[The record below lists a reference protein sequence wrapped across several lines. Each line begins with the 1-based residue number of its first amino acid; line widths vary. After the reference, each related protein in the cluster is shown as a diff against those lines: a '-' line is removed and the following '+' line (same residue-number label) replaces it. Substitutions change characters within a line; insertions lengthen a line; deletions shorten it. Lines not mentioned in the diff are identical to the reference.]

1 MTLRPER
8 LAISSAFFVQ
18 GLLFITLTLRL
29 PVVQDLLDLSA
40 LALSGIMLMLVL
52 LAGAGSVV
60 AETLARHFDSARTL
74 RLALVIIAVGFV
86 LIAMGVRGDG
96 SLPVFAPGVAVYGL
110 GLGANDAASN
120 MQAVAL
126 EHQVGRPVMPS
137 FHAAWTAG
145 GLLATGLAFVPVSF
159 PVMVGALTLAPLAV
173 LATPLLRRAIP
184 GIAEPVTTEELG
196 IPWSRIL
203 LVGVALIL
211 FYMVDTSATAWGP
224 VYLSSP
230 LVFDNPPTNSAMFAL
245 ATLPYLAATL
255 LARLFGDALT
265 TRLGAR
271 TLVRAGSVLAFI
283 GLAIIVFA
291 PRSMWQ
297 IGILGFFVVGLGVAV
312 IAPLAFS
319 AAARIAS
326 ETSQAGM
333 DDAAHRAR
341 VDAVIARFN
350 QFNYVGALLGAVLT
364 GAIGSGNLRIGY
376 AVPMVLILAMLP
388 LARHF
393 VGPRAPAPVDSSSL
407 ALTRTPPGLS
417 TSSEGDGPTSG
428 AATDMQ

>member
-1 MTLRPER
+1 MTNPRQR
-8 LAISSAFFVQ
+8 LAISAAFFVQ

-40 LALSGIMLMLVL
+40 LALSGVMLMLVL
-52 LAGAGSVV
+52 LAGAGSVA
-60 AETLARHFDSARTL
+60 AETLARHVDSARTL
-74 RLALVIIAVGFV
+74 RLALFVIAIGFV
-86 LIAMGVRGDG
+86 LIAAGVRGDG
-96 SLPVFAPGVAVYGL
+96 SLPIFVAGVATYGL

-126 EHQVGRPVMPS
+126 EHRLGRPVMPS
-137 FHAAWTAG
+137 FHGAWTAG

-159 PVMVGALTLAPLAV
+159 PAMVVTLTLAPLAV
-173 LATPLLRRAIP
+173 VAAPLLRREVPAIAAP
-184 GIAEPVTTEELG
+184 ATTEQLG
-196 IPWSRIL
+196 IPWPRIL
-203 LVGVALIL
+203 LVGIALIL

-230 LVFDNPPTNSAMFAL
+230 RVFDTPPTNTSMFAL

-255 LARLFGDALT
+255 LARVFGDGLT
-265 TRLGAR
+265 ARFGAR
-271 TLVRAGSVLAFI
+271 MVVRAGSLIAFL
-283 GLAIIVFA
+283 GLVIIVFA
-291 PRSMWQ
+291 PRSTWQ
-297 IGILGFFVVGLGVAV
+297 VGILGFFVVGLGVAV

-326 ETSQAGM
+326 ETADSTV

-376 AVPMVLILAMLP
+376 AVPMVLVLSLLP

-393 VGPRAPAPVDSSSL
+393 VGPASPLPTSDKGL
-407 ALTRTPPGLS
+407 AAGRTP
-417 TSSEGDGPTSG
+417 
-428 AATDMQ
+428 A

>member
-1 MTLRPER
+1 MTNPHAR
-8 LAISSAFFVQ
+8 LAISAAFFVQ

-29 PVVQDLLDLSA
+29 PVVQDLLGLSA
-40 LALSGIMLMLVL
+40 LALSGVMLMLVL
-52 LAGAGSVV
+52 CAGAGSVV
-60 AETLARHFDSARTL
+60 AEALARRVDSARTL
-74 RLALVIIAVGFV
+74 RLALSVIAMGFV
-86 LIAMGVRGDG
+86 LIALGVRGDG
-96 SLPVFAPGVAVYGL
+96 SLPVFAAGVAVYGF
-110 GLGANDAASN
+110 GLGGNDAASN

-126 EHQVGRPVMPS
+126 EHRLGRPVMPS

-159 PVMVGALTLAPLAV
+159 PAMVATLVVAPLAV
-173 LATPLLRRAIP
+173 LAAPLLRRELASVVAP
-184 GIAEPVTTEELG
+184 ATTEPLG

-230 LVFDNPPTNSAMFAL
+230 HVFDDPPTNSAMFAL

-255 LARLFGDALT
+255 LARVFGDGLT
-265 TRLGAR
+265 ARLGA
-271 TLVRAGSVLAFI
+271 TAVVRAGSMLAFL
-283 GLAIIVFA
+283 GLVVIVFA
-291 PRSMWQ
+291 PRSTWQ
-297 IGILGFFVVGLGVAV
+297 VGIVGFFVVGLGVAV

-319 AAARIAS
+319 AAARIAGETGDS
-326 ETSQAGM
+326 EV
-333 DDAAHRAR
+333 DDATHRAR

-364 GAIGSGNLRIGY
+364 GAIGNGNLRIGY
-376 AVPMVLILAMLP
+376 AVPMVLVLALLP

-393 VGPRAPAPVDSSSL
+393 VGPATAPAVTDKAL
-407 ALTRTPPGLS
+407 APGRTTP
-417 TSSEGDGPTSG
+417 
-428 AATDMQ
+428 